1 MESFTLKWQSDSK
14 KPLYEQLYR
23 HIIGEIEA
31 GNLKNGEKLPSK
43 RAVCA
48 HLHISQSTVET
59 AYGMLAAEGYIRPKA
74 KSGYYVSAVLSRPVS
89 TPAAVKAPVGE
100 EKKVAPRYDF
110 STGAVDTG
118 VFPYASWAKLS
129 REVVG
134 GNPQLLQRGEAQGD
148 IAFRQ
153 ALAEFLREYRGV
165 RCQADQI
172 VVGAGLEYLLN
183 VLVQVLPEDSV
194 YGLEDP
200 GYLAAWQVLRNH
212 GRTIRMVPLDGQG
225 MREDSLR
232 ESGATV
238 AFVTPSHQFPMG
250 CTMPVG
256 RRAALL
262 SWAAEDPRRFI
273 VEDDY
278 DSEFR
283 YASRPI
289 PAMQSLDDGERVIY
303 VGTFSRSI
311 APSIRVAYL
320 VLPRRLLPVYRQRL
334 GFAASTVSRFEQQ
347 TLAAFLQRGLYGRHL
362 RRAANLYRK
371 KQQALL
377 EELAKIPDVTIRG
390 AEAGLHFLLT
400 VAGREE
406 DWLVEQAAKAGV
418 PVRGLSAY
426 CRECSCPESTLV
438 LGFAGLKLEDI
449 PAAAGL
455 LRQAFEEKIQ
465 TS

>member
-1 MESFTLKWQSDSK
+1 MENFTLKLQNEGK

-23 HIIGEIEA
+23 HIIGEIET
-31 GNLKNGEKLPSK
+31 GRLKTGEKLPSK
-43 RAVCA
+43 RAVCT

-59 AYGMLAAEGYIRPKA
+59 AYGMLAAEGYIRAKA
-74 KSGYYVSAVLSRPVS
+74 KSGYYVSAALVRPVNAGGAVQETVLSERI
-89 TPAAVKAPVGE
+89 A
-100 EKKVAPRYDF
+100 APRFDF

-148 IAFRQ
+148 LAFRQ

-183 VLVQVLPEDSV
+183 VLVQVLPGDSI

-200 GYLAAWQVLRNH
+200 GYAAAWQVLRNH
-212 GRTIRMVPLDGQG
+212 GREIRMIPLDGQG
-225 MREDSLR
+225 MREDRLR

-262 SWAAEDPRRFI
+262 SWAAESDDRFV

-289 PAMQSLDDGERVIY
+289 PAMQSLDDGGKVIY

-320 VLPRRLLPVYRQRL
+320 VLPRRLLPVYEQRL

-371 KQQALL
+371 KQQMLL
-377 EELAKIPDVTIRG
+377 EELGKIDGAVVRG

-400 VAGREE
+400 VPGKEE
-406 DWLVEQAAKAGV
+406 NWLVERAAQAGV

-426 CRECSCPESTLV
+426 CRECGCPERTLV
-438 LGFAGLKLEDI
+438 LGFAGLKPEDI
-449 PAAAGL
+449 SAAART
-455 LRQAFEEKIQ
+455 LREAFEG
-465 TS
+465 